1 MLYKN
6 KLTVFKEE
14 HMKKFL
20 KITLLAMLLLF
31 ITYTFIYAINMDLS
45 NNANISNT
53 EVENNAGN
61 SAVSENDIGNNS
73 VSNLENNISNN
84 SLSSANSINNNNQ
97 TPNISTNVSTNYQ
110 ETTLGLSEYLNIAI
124 IVIGVLLILLAVAI
138 LIRLKN

>member
-1 MLYKN
+1 
-6 KLTVFKEE
+6 
-14 HMKKFL
+14 MKKFL